1 MDATIAI
8 TDFVGASS
16 AEALEEITK
25 RLGECGADGEFILVA
40 PNAPSDLPESINGFP
55 LRHVPVDSE
64 MYGDALR
71 AMRDNAQGD
80 WLFTLESPSLD
91 DASLIFGLWHRRNDA
106 DLLIASRYI
115 FGGSST
121 MPWPRKVISRLL
133 NKLYHSGLSMQVHDL
148 SSSRRLYRMRVLRQV
163 EIDGKDYDVLMEAL
177 LKFMSRGGRHLEY
190 PWHYE
195 SAHYRQKPGTL
206 VRLLMSS
213 LWTFRKLHAL
223 RNSVG
228 FPDYDTRAYDS
239 RIWLQKFWKRS
250 RFKIVRGFE
259 GGGLTLDAGCGTSRI
274 ISTRPEMIAM
284 DLNFTR
290 LRYLRPSNPRRLQA
304 TAGDLPFGDEIF
316 DTVVSSQVI
325 EHTPED
331 TCIKECIR
339 VLKPGGTLV
348 LGTPDYGRIWW
359 PITEKIYGWVKRGGY
374 ADEHITHYT
383 LPKLIDECERHGC
396 EVLDY
401 KYILGGELI
410 IQAKKLGDTSES

>member
-1 MDATIAI
+1 MDATIAL

-16 AEALEEITK
+16 LEALEEIAA
-25 RLGECGADGEFILVA
+25 RLKECGANGEFLLVSPEKPA
-40 PNAPSDLPESINGFP
+40 SLPDTAGGFP
-55 LRHVPVDSE
+55 LRYVAVESA

-71 AMRDNAQGD
+71 AMRDHAEGD

-115 FGGSST
+115 FGGSSR

-133 NKLYHSGLSMQVHDL
+133 NRLYHSGLSLQVHDL
-148 SSSRRLYRMRVLRQV
+148 SSSRRLYRTRVLRQV
-163 EIDGKDYDVLMEAL
+163 EISGKDYDVLMEAL

-195 SAHYRQKPGTL
+195 SKNYRQQSGTL
-206 VRLLMSS
+206 MRLMLSS

-239 RIWLQKFWKRS
+239 RIYLQKYWQRS
-250 RFKIVRGFE
+250 RFKIVRSFE

-290 LRYLRPSNPRRLQA
+290 LRYLRPSNPRRCQA
-304 TAGDLPFGDEIF
+304 TAGDLPFPNEQF

-339 VLKPGGTLV
+339 VLKPGGILV

-374 ADEHITHYT
+374 AEEHITHYT
-383 LPKLIDECERHGC
+383 LKKLIDEVERHGC

-410 IQAKKLGDTSES
+410 IQAKKRQD